1 MLGWVGTRDDQ
12 GFERRHLGIGQSGRT
27 AGACMRLQAVDA
39 LGIVS
44 MHPVTQGL
52 PVHAVL
58 RRRLATRAAIQN
70 RRKRQESANL
80 RRVPAPA
87 GNRSKLRSRVVGSCD
102 RQSCAHPLPLFCDSM
117 PDAIESELRLFGNPP
132 ESQRQRGL
140 V

>member
-1 MLGWVGTRDDQ
+1 LYAT
-12 GFERRHLGIGQSGRT
+12 
-27 AGACMRLQAVDA
+27 VDA

-58 RRRLATRAAIQN
+58 RRRLATGPAIQN

-117 PDAIESELRLFGNPP
+117 PDAIESELRLFGNL
-132 ESQRQRGL
+132 EASVRSRDTDAVRSGRDLIEAGL
-140 V
+140 N